1 MIVVNG
7 SSAQMNELEVEGF
20 DHLILE
26 VEDFNE
32 NLFGIEAFG
41 WEFELSLMSFF

>member
-1 MIVVNG
+1 
-7 SSAQMNELEVEGF
+7 MNEFEVQRF

-26 VEDFNE
+26 VENFNE
-32 NLFGIEAFG
+32 NFFGIETFG

>member
-1 MIVVNG
+1 MMDG

-20 DHLILE
+20 DDLILE
-26 VEDFNE
+26 VEDFNK
-32 NLFGIEAFG
+32 NLFGIETFG